1 MFDRI
6 RYAILLK
13 SNISF
18 ISSHKDINIKIDSD
32 NHLDLQK
39 KS

>member
-6 RYAILLK
+6 RHVILLK

-18 ISSHKDINIKIDSD
+18 ISSHKDINIKIDSG